1 MRSMKLAVL
10 ADIHSN
16 HHALKACISHALE
29 KNADEFL
36 FLGDYVSDCPC
47 PQKTMQII
55 YEMRKKYRCHFIR
68 GNREDYML
76 NHRENPDEG
85 WTYCSASGNLLYTYE
100 NLKEED
106 FLFYKSLDIQG
117 MYQKEGYP
125 VFRYCHGSPDSSKE
139 LLIPENENVV
149 SIMESLDVD
158 LLVSGHTHI
167 QNAAVYGNKRL
178 IHPGSVGIPWYYE
191 GKSQYMILHGKED
204 GWEEEFFQI
213 NYNVEDVIK
222 EFEESGLNGKSF
234 YWAKLNIH
242 ALSTGEDVTTPCL
255 KLAIKLCEE
264 GEGSATWPDIPEKY
278 WKAAA
283 ESFGII

>member
-76 NHRENPDEG
+76 NHRENPGEG

-125 VFRYCHGSPDSSKE
+125 VFRYCHGSPASSKE

-213 NYNVEDVIK
+213 DYNVKDVIK

-255 KLAIKLCEE
+255 KLAIKLCKE

>member
-55 YEMRKKYRCHFIR
+55 YDMRKKYRCHFIR
-68 GNREDYML
+68 GNREEYML

-213 NYNVEDVIK
+213 DYNVKDVIK

-255 KLAIKLCEE
+255 KLAIKLCKE

>member
-76 NHRENPDEG
+76 NHRENPSEG

-255 KLAIKLCEE
+255 KLAIK
-264 GEGSATWPDIPEKY
+264 
-278 WKAAA
+278 
-283 ESFGII
+283 